1 MVHLDNIFWW
11 SYMLYEKLGV
21 SIILQF
27 SQRNGKLPLT
37 QWKQGNYPLITIYD
51 GGGWPS
57 RRIFPEAKYPYR
69 ILSLD
74 FFDGDNLILTSVS
87 NRLCLISFSATPEED
102 SPEELG
108 SATDNVEVEQWWDQ
122 WYPPLRV
129 SFFGFLF
136 RQVTPRNILM
146 SYRGDG
152 VEEGDGLS
160 FLSTTVTGAF
170 SSYSWE
176 EERKSLLWGGPI
188 EQNSFTGALKSK
200 PFQGDSI
207 GNGEKGNIWFNL
219 EKVEGAPM
227 QYSATAM
234 IARHCSQQWWQGN
247 LVPTPERIDVTLSYL
262 GLRSNRIA
270 SLGPWRPTPSSG
282 WAW

>member
-1 MVHLDNIFWW
+1 M
-11 SYMLYEKLGV
+11 
-21 SIILQF
+21 
-27 SQRNGKLPLT
+27 
-37 QWKQGNYPLITIYD
+37 

-219 EKVEGAPM
+219 EKVEGVSM
-227 QYSATAM
+227 QQLAM
-234 IARHCSQQWWQGN
+234 TTTEMMDPHCSKQQWREHWFQ
-247 LVPTPERIDVTLSYL
+247 VPNPERRNETLYYWEVW
-262 GLRSNRIA
+262 SNRIY
-270 SLGPWRPTPSSG
+270 SSGTWWPTPSRGAVLKATRREKYGSI
-282 WAW
+282 WRRLRELWCDTHQQRKW